1 MRIVMRTLI
10 LFLAFCLSVIS
21 LQAQSLTINEKK
33 WFKLREDSLKNFAA
47 EILYG
52 REASNRFRA
61 DSHFTRTLV
70 RTLVQKNSF
79 KHRFDSLVTIS
90 KLYPSDSSFR
100 LFTWQVVKDDNYCRQ
115 RGFIQMKTKDGSL
128 KLFPLIDYSEFISD
142 DDSITTNTHW
152 IGAIYYRIIE
162 KAHQNQKYYTLLGY
176 DENNVRTAKKWID
189 ILWFNDEG
197 LPVFGKREVFSFEKD
212 SVRRP
217 SQNRFQLEYRKDG
230 RARIQ
235 YDEEL
240 DLIIYDHLISESN
253 EPQKK
258 YTLIPDGDYEGFRWV
273 NGRWLHIDKV
283 FDLDLED
290 GNAPVPLPI
299 KDGNKPKEKQG
310 SASKK

>member
-1 MRIVMRTLI
+1 MHFMYRILLLMI
-10 LFLAFCLSVIS
+10 SSGFLALHTN
-21 LQAQSLTINEKK
+21 AQSLTSSEKK
-33 WFKLREDSLKNFAA
+33 WFKQREDSLKNFAG

-61 DSHFTRTLV
+61 DSNFTRILV

-79 KHRFDSLVTIS
+79 HHRFDSLITIS

-100 LFTWQVVKDDNYCRQ
+100 IFTWQVVKDDNYCRQ
-115 RGFIQMKTKDGSL
+115 RGFIQMKTKDGTL

-162 KAHQNQKYYTLLGY
+162 KVHLNKKYYTLLGY
-176 DENNVRTAKKWID
+176 DENNIRSVKKWID
-189 ILWFNDEG
+189 ILWFNENG
-197 LPVFGKREVFSFEKD
+197 TPVFGKKNAFVFDKD
-212 SVRRP
+212 SVSKP
-217 SQNRFQLEYRKDG
+217 SQQRFSLEYRKDG

-240 DLIIYDHLISESN
+240 DMLIYDHLISESN

-258 YTLIPDGDYEGFRWV
+258 YTHIPDGDYEGFRWV
-273 NGRWLHIDKV
+273 NGSWLHIAKV
-283 FDLDLED
+283 FDLELED
-290 GNAPVPLPI
+290 GKAPVPIPI
-299 KDGNKPKEKQG
+299 KDGNKPKGKQG
-310 SASKK
+310 AVLKK